1 MTDTTHAP
9 LTFTT
14 EELEHLGRTADALSA
29 YIGKPVLAEVIDGEE
44 TGFEWVV
51 FGIPLDV
58 GDDAE
63 DHIVVSIGGPNARI
77 IGNKGGMDIKEGE
90 VYDCEYLWAIQLSDL
105 EGVRFIKVDHDGEEV
120 AWSDDI
126 DSILPFD
133 LNEVLLADDDED
145 DEDDEENGN
154 ADDDSDDDFDDD
166 RFSRQPTPPVL
177 H

>member
-77 IGNKGGMDIKEGE
+77 IGNKGGMDIKNGE
-90 VYDCEYLWAIQLSDL
+90 IYDCEYLWAIQLSDL
-105 EGVRFIKVDHDGEEV
+105 EGVRFIKVDHEGEEV
-120 AWSDDI
+120 AWSEDI
-126 DSILPFD
+126 AGILPFD
-133 LNEVLLADDDED
+133 LTEQTLDDED
-145 DEDDEENGN
+145 DEDDEDAERIDE
-154 ADDDSDDDFDDD
+154 DDDDEDD
-166 RFSRQPTPPVL
+166 RYSPHPAPPIL

>member
-51 FGIPLDV
+51 FGIPLDI
-58 GDDAE
+58 GDDPE
-63 DHIVVSIGGPNARI
+63 DHIVVSIGGPNPRI
-77 IGNKGGMDIKEGE
+77 IGNKGGMDIKDGE
-90 VYDCEYLWAIQLSDL
+90 IYDCEYLWAIQLSDL
-105 EGVRFIKVDHDGEEV
+105 EGVRFIKVDHEGEEV
-120 AWSDDI
+120 AWSEDI
-126 DSILPFD
+126 AGILPFD
-133 LNEVLLADDDED
+133 LTEQTLDYEDDED
-145 DEDDEENGN
+145 DEDAERIDE
-154 ADDDSDDDFDDD
+154 DDDDEDD
-166 RFSRQPTPPVL
+166 RYSPHPAPPIL

>member
-1 MTDTTHAP
+1 MTEKIPAP
-9 LTFTT
+9 LTFTA
-14 EELEHLGRTADALSA
+14 EELDHLGRTADALSA
-29 YIGKPVLAEVIDGEE
+29 YIGKPVLAEVIDADE

-58 GDDAE
+58 GDEAD
-63 DHIVVSIGGPNARI
+63 DHIVVAIGGHNARI

-133 LNEVLLADDDED
+133 LNEALLADDDED